1 MRFVIGLKVCMA
13 SELLISVQVSYVTPQ
28 VQFLRTLRV
37 VDGTNI
43 QQAIGLSGLLQEISG
58 IDLAQLKVGV
68 YSKIKS
74 LDTVLREHDRVEVY
88 RPLQVDPMVARRARA
103 NKKRS

>member
-1 MRFVIGLKVCMA
+1 MA
-13 SELLISVQVSYVTPQ
+13 NEILISVQVSYVTPQ

-58 IDLAQLKVGV
+58 IDLAQLKVGI